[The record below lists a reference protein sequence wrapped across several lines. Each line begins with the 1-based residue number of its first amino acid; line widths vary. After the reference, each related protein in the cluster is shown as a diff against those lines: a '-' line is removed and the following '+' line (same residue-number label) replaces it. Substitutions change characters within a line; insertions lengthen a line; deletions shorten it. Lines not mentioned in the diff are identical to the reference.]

1 MIGHEP
7 TLSRTNSGGVVW
19 VCQCGQIGDVTPMI
33 AASEEITARSQR
45 RLELT
50 QDIARASHGR
60 HLEQVTADVVAQS
73 DAAFAGI
80 GRSIVAANQTLQ
92 RRGRWGRP

>member
-7 TLSRTNSGGVVW
+7 TLTRTNRGGVIW
-19 VCQCGQIGDVTPMI
+19 VCECGEIGDVTPMI
-33 AASEEITARSQR
+33 APSKQASKRSQR

-50 QDIARASHGR
+50 QGIALASHGR
-60 HLEQVTADVVAQS
+60 HLEQVTANVVAQS
-73 DAAFAGI
+73 DAALAGI